1 MALPV
6 FTFANDCKKDVAG
19 VCSVFEKGISSSFLC
34 FHSFFCVS
42 LTQEGQVL
50 ECSLINS
57 IRVGAVPK
65 VRRRERHFPP
75 LLFTQHSRSLP
86 TPLGIQR
93 RASTPAPLNKSS
105 QTAALLTL
113 QPVEALAV
121 CLINLTDPGSRLK
134 PSLLRFHSC

>member
-1 MALPV
+1 MLLPI
-6 FTFANDCKKDVAG
+6 FTFANDYKKMLP
-19 VCSVFEKGISSSFLC
+19 VCAQPLKKEFPLLSSVFALFS
-34 FHSFFCVS
+34 VS
-42 LTQEGQVL
+42 LMQEGQVL

-65 VRRRERHFPP
+65 VRRRERRFPP

-86 TPLGIQR
+86 TPLGTRR
-93 RASTPAPLNKSS
+93 RASTQAPLNKSS

-121 CLINLTDPGSRLK
+121 CLINLTDRGS
-134 PSLLRFHSC
+134 